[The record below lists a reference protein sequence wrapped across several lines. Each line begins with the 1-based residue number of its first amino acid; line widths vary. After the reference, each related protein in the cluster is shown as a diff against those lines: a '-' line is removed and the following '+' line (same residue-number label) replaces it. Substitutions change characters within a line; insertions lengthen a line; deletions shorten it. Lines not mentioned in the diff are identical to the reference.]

1 MLNLRRMPVTAGIL
15 FGLCILH
22 PAKAQAFELTG
33 AWASQTDLCTLVFT
47 KKGNQIVFTELS
59 DLFGSGFIV
68 DGDRI
73 RGRSTKCTIKSKK
86 QAGDSLELSTACA
99 TSIMTSNVRFNLKI
113 IDDNN
118 MSRAFPEIPGMT
130 LKYSRCSI

>member
-1 MLNLRRMPVTAGIL
+1 MLDLVRMPAAVAIL
-15 FGLCILH
+15 FGLNVLL

-33 AWASQTDLCTLVFT
+33 AWASQTDLCPLVFT
-47 KKGNQIVFTELS
+47 KKGNQVVFTELS

-68 DGDRI
+68 DGDRM
-73 RGRSTKCTIKSKK
+73 RGRSTKCTIKSKT
-86 QAGDSLELSTACA
+86 QVGDSLELSAACA
-99 TSIMTSNVRFNLKI
+99 TSIMVSSVRFNLKI

-118 MSRAFPEIPGMT
+118 LSRSFPEIAGMT

>member
-1 MLNLRRMPVTAGIL
+1 MLNARRLPVVAIIL
-15 FGLCILH
+15 SALGVL
-22 PAKAQAFELTG
+22 PPVAAQAFELTG

-47 KKGNQIVFTELS
+47 KKGNQVVFTELS

-86 QAGDSLELSTACA
+86 QVGDSLELSAACA
-99 TSIMTSNVRFNLKI
+99 TSIMTSSVRFNLKVV
-113 IDDNN
+113 DDNN
-118 MSRAFPEIPGMT
+118 LNRLFPEIAGMT
-130 LKYSRCSI
+130 LKYSRCSL